1 MALTIKNR
9 TIIHRSRIQENLT
22 DVGNTLSQIE
32 AKQDPKDVMVAVDD
46 IGITFQGKL
55 MEGYI
60 DGLGANPST
69 YGLRFSTN
77 GAGQLAS
84 MVLPA
89 RFFSGLKEL
98 ALRSP
103 HGASLADQAW
113 EEFAKE
119 NDTRRMVRSVLMNL
133 PGGPQR
139 VVRSVHSTKYARY
152 AHADFVN
159 DMLSYASTDYT
170 GLPVVDWFL
179 SDNGLRLRFVDGD
192 LTSGDPLPM
201 IEAWNSE
208 TGNRKVGVRG
218 GVYHSGKEVAFTHWD
233 SNQERS
239 WIHRGDRQRI
249 RDNVND
255 AFQEVHNTAFAVV
268 GAYQGAAQV
277 AVESPFQFLE
287 KQLKG
292 VLTKDLLKEVQSNV
306 HGETLEACVDAVS
319 LTAATKKDLY
329 AQAEIE
335 SAGAVVLN
343 KGTKIASRNNGV
355 IAV

>member
-1 MALTIKNR
+1 MALTIGNR
-9 TIIHRSRIQENLT
+9 TIIHRSRINGTLS
-22 DVGNTLSQIE
+22 DVGNILSQIE
-32 AKQDPKDVMVAVDD
+32 AKQDPSDTMVDVED
-46 IGITFQGKL
+46 IGITFQDKV

-60 DGLGANPST
+60 ENFGANPST

-77 GAGQLAS
+77 GAGQLAT

-103 HGASLADQAW
+103 HGADLADQAW
-113 EEFAKE
+113 QEFARD
-119 NDTRRMVRSVLMNL
+119 NDTRRMVRTVLMNL
-133 PGGPQR
+133 PGGVQR

-152 AHADFVN
+152 SHSGFVN
-159 DMLSYASTDYT
+159 DMLSYASNDFTN
-170 GLPVVDWFL
+170 LPVVDWFL

-233 SNQERS
+233 NSRERS

-255 AFQEVHNTAFAVV
+255 AFQEVYNTSHGVV
-268 GAYQGAAQV
+268 AAYVGAAQV

-292 VLTKDLLKEVQSNV
+292 TLTKDLLKEVQSNLN
-306 HGETLEACVDAVS
+306 GETLEACVDAVA
-319 LTAATKKDLY
+319 LTAASKTDLY
-329 AQAEIE
+329 AQADIE
-335 SAGAVVLN
+335 SAGAMVLN
-343 KGTKIASRNNGV
+343 RGTKIAAHNNGV
-355 IAV
+355 IS